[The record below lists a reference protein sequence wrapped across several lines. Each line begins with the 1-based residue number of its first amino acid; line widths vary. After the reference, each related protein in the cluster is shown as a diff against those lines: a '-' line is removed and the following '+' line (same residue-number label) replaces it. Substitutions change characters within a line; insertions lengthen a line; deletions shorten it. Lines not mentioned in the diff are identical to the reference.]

1 MDNTQTELIIPG
13 RPSGRYH
20 SVYIRSVPVFS
31 VDYEAKLCRRKTNHP
46 HIWYAENYQ
55 PERDLEMSGTEE
67 WEWIIRQAIKRK
79 NESILFYNGV
89 AHFMY
94 NLCSQK
100 QTGGE
105 LWLNLT

>member
-1 MDNTQTELIIPG
+1 
-13 RPSGRYH
+13 
-20 SVYIRSVPVFS
+20 
-31 VDYEAKLCRRKTNHP
+31 
-46 HIWYAENYQ
+46 
-55 PERDLEMSGTEE
+55 MSGTEE

-79 NESILFYNGV
+79 NESILFYNRV